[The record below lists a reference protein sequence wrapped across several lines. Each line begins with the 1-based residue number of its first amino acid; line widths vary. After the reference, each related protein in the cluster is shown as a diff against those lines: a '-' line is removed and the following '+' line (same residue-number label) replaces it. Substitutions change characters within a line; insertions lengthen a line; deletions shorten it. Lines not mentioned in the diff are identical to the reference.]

1 MSKNYDFSGWA
12 TKNDLRCS
20 DGRII
25 RKDAFKDNDGRKVP
39 LIWNHDHTSPSS
51 VIGHAML
58 QNLSEGVYAYCSF
71 NNSRS
76 AEDAREAV
84 EHGDI
89 DRLSIY
95 ANHLRQNGNDV
106 LHGMIREVSLVHSG
120 ANPGARIENII
131 EHMDGTEEEAIITT
145 GESIELYHADG
156 GKPEKDDED
165 EKAKKDDKDDDEET
179 VKDVIDSMNEKQQTV
194 MYALIG
200 QALEASGGSKNS
212 EEDKEAKHSEEGDE
226 DMKHNLFEGAEE
238 QGTAFSHSDIKDI
251 FESAKENG
259 SLKKAVEAAF
269 LQHGITVPQDETIDD
284 YLFPEAKNLNVPPE
298 FIKREDSWVS
308 KVMSGTH
315 HTPFSRIRSMFAD
328 ITADEARA
336 RGYIKGNQKIEE
348 VFTLLKRETTPQ
360 TVYKLQKM
368 DRDDIVDIT
377 SFDVVAWLKAE
388 MRMMLNEEIARA
400 VLVGDGRN
408 ALDTSH
414 IKEDNIRPI
423 WKDDPLFTIN
433 KVVTLAANAT
443 DTEKGKA
450 YIKAALKARKDYKG
464 SGNPTFFTTE
474 DILTD
479 MLLIEDLNGRRIY
492 ESITA
497 LATAMRV
504 KEIVTVPVME
514 NLTRTVSGATRN
526 LIGLIVNL
534 NDYNIGADKGGAVT
548 TFDDFDIN
556 FNKYEYLIETR
567 CSGALTK
574 PYSAIALEAVFQ

>member
-58 QNLSEGVYAYCSF
+58 RNMSEGVYAYCSF

-95 ANHLRQNGNDV
+95 ANHLREVDKNV

-131 EHMDGTEEEAIITT
+131 EHMDGDEEEAIITT
-145 GESIELYHADG
+145 DEFIELYHADG
-156 GKPEKDDED
+156 GKPEE
-165 EKAKKDDKDDDEET
+165 KKDDDDDDDDDDKEET
-179 VKDVIDSMNEKQQTV
+179 VKDVIDTMTEKQKTV
-194 MYALIG
+194 MFALVG
-200 QALEASGGSKNS
+200 QALEEKGGN
-212 EEDKEAKHSEEGDE
+212 KEAKHSEEGEDE
-226 DMKHNLFEGAEE
+226 MKHNLFEGAEE
-238 QGTAFSHSDIKDI
+238 QGAVLSHSDIQDI
-251 FESAKENG
+251 FKSAKEHG
-259 SLKKAVEAAF
+259 SLKKAVEDAF
-269 LQHGITVPQDETIDD
+269 LQHGITVPEDEVIDD
-284 YLFPEAKNLNVPPE
+284 YLFPEARNLNVPPE
-298 FIKREDSWVS
+298 FIKREDGWVS
-308 KVMSGTH
+308 KVMNGTH

-336 RGYIKGNQKIEE
+336 RGYVKGNQKIEE
-348 VFTLLKRETTPQ
+348 VFSLLKRETTPQ
-360 TVYKLQKM
+360 TIYKLQKM
-368 DRDDIVDIT
+368 DRDDVIDIT
-377 SFDVVAWLKAE
+377 SFDVVAWLKSE

-400 VLVGDGRN
+400 VLVGDGRT
-408 ALDTSH
+408 ALDTSK

-423 WKDDPLFTIN
+423 WTDDSLFTIN
-433 KVVTLAANAT
+433 KVVTLASNAT

-504 KEIVTVPVME
+504 KDIVTVPVME

-526 LIGLIVNL
+526 LVGLIVNL
-534 NDYNIGADKGGAVT
+534 DDYNIGADKGGAVT
-548 TFDDFDIN
+548 TFEDFDIN

>member
-84 EHGDI
+84 MHGDI

-95 ANHLRQNGNDV
+95 ANHLRQSGSDV
-106 LHGMIREVSLVHSG
+106 LHGMIREVSLVHAG
-120 ANPGARIENII
+120 ANPGARIDNVI
-131 EHMDGTEEEAIITT
+131 EHMDGFEDECIIST
-145 GESIELYHADG
+145 GEFIELYHADG
-156 GKPEKDDED
+156 GKPEKDED
-165 EKAKKDDKDDDEET
+165 DDKEEKKEDKEVKKDDEKT
-179 VKDVIDSMNEKQQTV
+179 VQDVIDSMNEEQKTV
-194 MYALIG
+194 MYALVG
-200 QALEASGGSKNS
+200 QALEEAGNN
-212 EEDKEAKHSEEGDE
+212 EAKHSEEEEDE

-238 QGTAFSHSDIKDI
+238 QGAVLSHSDIEDI
-251 FESAKENG
+251 FKSAREHG
-259 SLKKAVEAAF
+259 SLKRAVEDAII
-269 LQHGITVPQDETIDD
+269 QHGITVPQGEVIDD

-308 KVMSGTH
+308 KVMNGTH

-336 RGYIKGNQKIEE
+336 RGYVKGKQKVEE
-348 VFTLLKRETTPQ
+348 VFSLLKRETTPQ

-368 DRDDIVDIT
+368 DRDDVIDIT
-377 SFDVVAWLKAE
+377 SFDVVAWLKSE

-408 ALDTSH
+408 ALNPDK

-423 WKDDPLFTIN
+423 WTDDPLFTIN
-433 KVVTLAANAT
+433 KVVTLASSAT

-534 NDYNIGADKGGAVT
+534 DDYNIGADKGGAVT
-548 TFDDFDIN
+548 TFEDFDIN

>member
-58 QNLSEGVYAYCSF
+58 QNLDEGVYAYCSF

-95 ANHLRQNGNDV
+95 ANHLREVDKNV

-131 EHMDGTEEEAIITT
+131 EHMDGEEEEAIIMT
-145 GESIELYHADG
+145 GETIELYHADG
-156 GKPEKDDED
+156 GKPEEKKDDD
-165 EKAKKDDKDDDEET
+165 DDKDDDEET
-179 VKDVIDSMNEKQQTV
+179 VKDVIDTMNEKQKKV

-200 QALEASGGSKNS
+200 QALEEKGEN
-212 EEDKEAKHSEEGDE
+212 KEAKHSEEGEDE
-226 DMKHNLFEGAEE
+226 MKHNLFEGAEE
-238 QGTAFSHSDIKDI
+238 QGAVLSHSDILDI
-251 FESAKENG
+251 FKDAKENG
-259 SLKKAVEAAF
+259 SLKKSVENAF
-269 LQHGITVPQDETIDD
+269 LQHGITVPEDEVIDD
-284 YLFPEAKNLNVPPE
+284 YLFPEARNLNVPPE

-308 KVMSGTH
+308 KVMNGTH

-336 RGYIKGNQKIEE
+336 RGYVKGNKKIEE
-348 VFTLLKRETTPQ
+348 VFSLLKRETTPQ
-360 TVYKLQKM
+360 TIYKLQKM
-368 DRDDIVDIT
+368 DRDDIIDIT
-377 SFDVVAWLKAE
+377 SFDVVAWIKAE

-400 VLVGDGRN
+400 VLVGDGRT
-408 ALDTSH
+408 ALDTSK

-423 WKDDPLFTIN
+423 WTDDPLFTIN
-433 KVVTLAANAT
+433 KVVTLASTAT

-492 ESITA
+492 ESITT

-504 KEIVTVPVME
+504 KDIITVPVME
-514 NLTRTVSGATRN
+514 NLTRTVSGTTRN

-534 NDYNIGADKGGAVT
+534 NDYNIGADKGGAIA
-548 TFDDFDIN
+548 TFEDFDIN

>member
-1 MSKNYDFSGWA
+1 MSKNYDFCGWA
-12 TKNDLRCS
+12 TKNDLRCT

-25 RKDAFKDNDGRKVP
+25 RKDAFKENDGRKVP
-39 LIWNHDHTSPSS
+39 LIWNHNHTSPSA

-58 QNLSEGVYAYCSF
+58 QNLSDGVFAYCFF

-76 AEDAREAV
+76 AMDAKEAV
-84 EHGDI
+84 QHGDI
-89 DRLSIY
+89 DQLSIY
-95 ANHLRQNGNDV
+95 ANHLQQRGSDV

-120 ANPGARIENII
+120 ANPGARIEDIVQ
-131 EHMDGTEEEAIITT
+131 HMDGEEEEAIIFT
-145 GESIELYHADG
+145 GETLELFHSDD
-156 GKPEKDDED
+156 KEEEKEEKEEKKEDED
-165 EKAKKDDKDDDEET
+165 KKDDGEET
-179 VKDVIDSMNEKQQTV
+179 VQDIIDTMNDKQKTV
-194 MYALIG
+194 LFALVG
-200 QALEASGGSKNS
+200 NALEEGSG
-212 EEDKEAKHSEEGDE
+212 DKEAKHSDEGDY
-226 DMKHNLFEGAEE
+226 DMKHNLFEGTEE
-238 QGTAFSHSDIKDI
+238 QGAVLSHSDIAAI
-251 FESAKENG
+251 FADARESG
-259 SLKKAVEAAF
+259 SLRKAVDKAF
-269 LQHGITVPQDETIDD
+269 LEHGITVPQGEVIDD

-308 KVMSGTH
+308 KVMNGTH

-336 RGYIKGNQKIEE
+336 RGYVKGNQKVEE
-348 VFTLLKRETTPQ
+348 VFSLLKRETTPQ

-368 DRDDIVDIT
+368 DRDDIIDIT

-408 ALDTSH
+408 ALSTDK

-423 WKDDPLFTIN
+423 WTDNSLFTIN
-433 KVVTLAANAT
+433 KVVELASTAT

-514 NLTRTVSGATRN
+514 NLTRTVSGDTRN

-534 NDYNIGADKGGAVT
+534 NDYNIGADKGGAVS
-548 TFDDFDIN
+548 TFEDFDIN

>member
-1 MSKNYDFSGWA
+1 MSKNYDFCGWA
-12 TKNDLRCS
+12 TKNDLRCT

-25 RKDAFKDNDGRKVP
+25 RKDAFKENDGRKVP
-39 LIWNHDHTSPSS
+39 LIWNHNHTSPSA

-58 QNLSEGVYAYCSF
+58 QNLSEGVFAYCFF

-76 AEDAREAV
+76 AMDAKEAV
-84 EHGDI
+84 QHGDI
-89 DRLSIY
+89 DQLSIY
-95 ANHLRQNGNDV
+95 ANHLQQRGSDV

-120 ANPGARIENII
+120 ANPGARIEDIVQ
-131 EHMDGTEEEAIITT
+131 HMDGEEEEAIIFT
-145 GESIELYHADG
+145 GETLELFHADD
-156 GKPEKDDED
+156 KEEEKEDKKEDED
-165 EKAKKDDKDDDEET
+165 KKDDGEET
-179 VKDVIDSMNEKQQTV
+179 VQDIIDTMNDKQKTV
-194 MYALIG
+194 LFALVG
-200 QALEASGGSKNS
+200 NALEEGSG
-212 EEDKEAKHSEEGDE
+212 DKEAKHSDEGDY
-226 DMKHNLFEGAEE
+226 DMKHNLFEGTEE
-238 QGTAFSHSDIKDI
+238 QSAVLSHSDIAAI
-251 FESAKENG
+251 FADARESG
-259 SLKKAVEAAF
+259 SLRKAVDKAF
-269 LQHGITVPQDETIDD
+269 LEHGITVPAGEVIDD

-308 KVMSGTH
+308 KVMNGTH

-336 RGYIKGNQKIEE
+336 RGYVKGNKKVEE
-348 VFTLLKRETTPQ
+348 VFSLLKRETTPQ

-368 DRDDIVDIT
+368 DRDDVIDIT

-408 ALDTSH
+408 ALSTDK

-423 WKDDPLFTIN
+423 WTDNSLFTIN
-433 KVVTLAANAT
+433 KVVTLASSAT

-514 NLTRTVSGATRN
+514 NLTRTVSGTTRN

-534 NDYNIGADKGGAVT
+534 DDYNIGADKGGAVS
-548 TFDDFDIN
+548 TFEDFDIN

>member
-1 MSKNYDFSGWA
+1 MSKNYDFCGWA
-12 TKNDLRCS
+12 TKNDLRCT

-25 RKDAFKDNDGRKVP
+25 RKDAFKENDGRKVP
-39 LIWNHDHTSPSS
+39 LIWNHNHTSPSA

-58 QNLSEGVYAYCSF
+58 QNLSEGVFAYCFF

-76 AEDAREAV
+76 AMDAKEAV
-84 EHGDI
+84 QHGDI
-89 DRLSIY
+89 DQLSIY
-95 ANHLRQNGNDV
+95 ANHLQQRGSDV

-120 ANPGARIENII
+120 ANPGARIEDIVQ
-131 EHMDGTEEEAIITT
+131 HMDGEEEEAIIFT
-145 GESIELYHADG
+145 GETLELFHADD
-156 GKPEKDDED
+156 KEEEKEDKKEDED
-165 EKAKKDDKDDDEET
+165 KKDDGEET
-179 VKDVIDSMNEKQQTV
+179 VQDIIDTMNDKQKTV
-194 MYALIG
+194 LFALVG
-200 QALEASGGSKNS
+200 NALEEGSG
-212 EEDKEAKHSEEGDE
+212 DKEAKHSDEGDY
-226 DMKHNLFEGAEE
+226 DMKHNLFEGTEE
-238 QGTAFSHSDIKDI
+238 QGAVLSHSDIAAI
-251 FESAKENG
+251 FADARESG
-259 SLKKAVEAAF
+259 SLRKAVDKAF
-269 LQHGITVPQDETIDD
+269 LEHGITVPAGEVIDD

-308 KVMSGTH
+308 KVMNGTH

-336 RGYIKGNQKIEE
+336 RGYVKGNQKVEE
-348 VFTLLKRETTPQ
+348 VFSLLKRETTPQ

-368 DRDDIVDIT
+368 DRDDVIDIT

-408 ALDTSH
+408 ALSTDK

-423 WKDDPLFTIN
+423 WTDNSLFTIN
-433 KVVTLAANAT
+433 KVVTLASSAT

-514 NLTRTVSGATRN
+514 NLTRTVSGTTRN

-534 NDYNIGADKGGAVT
+534 DDYNIGADKGGAVS
-548 TFDDFDIN
+548 TFEDFDIN